1 MKELIKKLVER
12 LYYKCYPDRVNEH
25 SIAYQ
30 PIPIVREEIYK
41 PTKVIGCI
49 GLPKDIYQKGLIP
62 EDHIREELA
71 RNMSKQLAP
80 LISLDIGRDQF
91 TDTYISVYGEIKILR

>member
-25 SIAYQ
+25 FFASQ

-49 GLPKDIYQKGLIP
+49 ALPKDIYQNGLYP
-62 EDHIREELA
+62 EDQIREELA
-71 RNMSKQLAP
+71 RNMSKQLVP
-80 LISLDIGRDQF
+80 FISLDIGRDQF
-91 TDTYISVYGEIKILR
+91 TDTYLSIYGEIKILR